1 MSTPTA
7 AITNTLRSDGSV
19 IPFTATLVGSSP
31 EALMG
36 RERERERE
44 QSLQEQIV
52 TESHPRGA
60 ANIAG
65 RVAEYVKSCT
75 AHQSRS

>member
-36 RERERERE
+36 RERERE

-52 TESHPRGA
+52 TESPPRRA

-65 RVAEYVKSCT
+65 RVAEYVKTST
-75 AHQSRS
+75 AHQYRS